1 MQITS
6 SLDWPDIS
14 SQLRKIGRSAV
25 QQPRHLSVYLDNL
38 NNQVKQLGNMEV
50 DFRRTKRPPN
60 QQYKELLAKV
70 NESITELEMLLMVA
84 ALGK

>member
-1 MQITS
+1 MQISS
-6 SLDWPDIS
+6 SLDWPDVS
-14 SQLRKIGRSAV
+14 AQLRKIGRSAV
-25 QQPRHLSVYLDNL
+25 VQPKHLSIYLDNL

-50 DFRRTKRPPN
+50 DFRRTKRPPTV
-60 QQYKELLAKV
+60 QYKELIARV